1 MRQLLFYIL
10 IAFATNAHGQLS
22 CDLNGFTYFNEF
34 LTNPSTTGDGTMYL
48 TNSGAGASSLMCG
61 CAGLDGIGILNPA
74 TGSTSTG
81 RTALSTSNTALE
93 HKLGTYV
100 YEVYVPS
107 WDALSTGT
115 QRYAILFGFI
125 DNYTSVNQ
133 TDGAYFLYDEGGV
146 STSSAASA
154 NWQTVTAAGGSRT
167 FNTTSTAF
175 STSGFKLRI
184 ETEPLG
190 GNVYFYIDG
199 TLIRTETATIP
210 NSVGQRSGAGFLFIK
225 SIGNTNISGYIDYIS
240 LSCTYKNTK

>member
-1 MRQLLFYIL
+1 MRLLTLILL
-10 IAFATNAHGQLS
+10 IALATSASGQID
-22 CDLNGFTYFNEF
+22 CDLNGFRYFNEF
-34 LTNPSTTGDGTMYL
+34 LSDPSTTGDGGMYL
-48 TNSGAGASSLMCG
+48 TNSGTGAGSLICG

-81 RTALSTSNTALE
+81 RTALATSNTALE

-107 WDALSTGT
+107 WDALSNGT
-115 QRYAILFGFI
+115 QRYALLFGFI

-210 NSVGQRSGAGFLFIK
+210 NSVGQRSGAGFLYIK
-225 SIGNTNISGYIDYIS
+225 SIGSSNITGYIDYIS
-240 LSCTYKNTK
+240 LTGTYKNTK